1 MSIAL
6 VMPESPSR
14 GLKRALQSHLP
25 DVAIDLWPDLAPDT
39 SYPMAV
45 AWNPAEGS
53 LAAIPGL
60 QAVHSLGA
68 GVDALL
74 HDRSIPAEL
83 PIARIVD
90 PDLSQ
95 QMAQYSLLALLA
107 HQRHLWRFAE
117 QQSQALWRQAV
128 PLSIGPVGIL
138 GMGEIG
144 CCIAE
149 RLLANGYAVHGW
161 SRSPKQIKGV
171 VCHHGDQG
179 LVDLCQQADALV
191 VVLPLTEQT
200 RGLINHEF
208 LANCRDNLL
217 LINIARGALLD
228 ESALLAALDSGK
240 VARAVLDVF
249 EREPLEPS
257 HAFWTHPAVVVT
269 PHVAGL
275 TNPKTATAQIAD
287 NYRRLLAGQPLQR
300 LVDRQRGY

>member
-25 DVAIDLWPDLAPDT
+25 GVAIDLWPDLAPDT
-39 SYPMAV
+39 AYPMAV
-45 AWNPAEGS
+45 AWNPPEGS
-53 LAAIPGL
+53 LAAVTGL
-60 QAVHSLGA
+60 KALHSLGA

-74 HDRSIPAEL
+74 NDRSIPAEL

-90 PDLSQ
+90 PDLSE
-95 QMAQYSLLALLA
+95 QMAQYTLLALLA
-107 HQRHLWRFAE
+107 HQRHVWRFAE
-117 QQSQALWRQAV
+117 QQSQAQWRQAV
-128 PLSIGPVGIL
+128 PLSLGAVGIL
-138 GMGEIG
+138 GLGEIG
-144 CCIAE
+144 CTIAE
-149 RLLANGYAVHGW
+149 RLLANGYSVHGW
-161 SRSPKQIKGV
+161 SRSAKQVEGV
-171 VCHHGDQG
+171 VCHHGEQG
-179 LVDLCQQADALV
+179 LHDLCQQVDALV
-191 VVLPLTEQT
+191 CVLPLTDQT
-200 RGLINHEF
+200 RGLINQHF
-208 LANCRDNLL
+208 LDACRDNLL

-228 ESALLAALDSGK
+228 ESALLGALDKGK

-275 TNPKTATAQIAD
+275 TNPKTATAQIVD
-287 NYRRLLAGQPLQR
+287 NYHRLLAGRPLLR